1 MGLGAISRG
10 KNVTLKMIE
19 KYPDKPW
26 NWTKIGMFYIFE
38 KDKEMEIKKL
48 KFKQIE
54 EELIQKT
61 WHPSRF
67 QDWCLNDYE
76 KRRRINIINIK
87 LIVNYICIN
96 IFYCFLQWC
105 YNTSKTNCRCGSRA

>member
-1 MGLGAISRG
+1 MEIVDEYPDKDWDWGAISRG

-67 QDWCLNDYE
+67 QDWCLDE
-76 KRRRINIINIK
+76 
-87 LIVNYICIN
+87 
-96 IFYCFLQWC
+96 FDEEE
-105 YNTSKTNCRCGSRA
+105 

>member
-1 MGLGAISRG
+1 MRHFSWNINLTMEIVDEYPDKDWDWHMIS
-10 KNVTLKMIE
+10 KNKNITFKMIE
-19 KYPDKPW
+19 KYPNKPW
-26 NWTKIGMFYIFE
+26 DWSKIGKFYLFE

-76 KRRRINIINIK
+76 KEK
-87 LIVNYICIN
+87 EE
-96 IFYCFLQWC
+96 
-105 YNTSKTNCRCGSRA
+105 